1 MKGLEEVF
9 IVAWIVFGLYML
21 VFMAVGTD
29 MWSGVRKAKRR
40 GEVRSSYGFKR
51 TVDRY
56 YNLLIALTVVD
67 CMQMG
72 GVWYLDGDYG

>member
-29 MWSGVRKAKRR
+29 LWSGVRKALKDR
-40 GEVRSSYGFKR
+40 
-51 TVDRY
+51 VDSDFAEWEAAREDES
-56 YNLLIALTVVD
+56 VV
-67 CMQMG
+67 
-72 GVWYLDGDYG
+72 VL

>member
-21 VFMAVGTD
+21 VFMVVGAD
-29 MWSGVRKAKRR
+29 LWSGVRKAKRR

-51 TVDRY
+51 TVDKLARY

-67 CMQMG
+67 CIP
-72 GVWYLDGDYG
+72 VILTREYG